1 MTKRLTNC
9 VICRD
14 FGISIIF
21 GQRGIFGAETG
32 TGKSPCPLMER
43 ASVSVTGVFRI
54 FYFRLRVGALNAR
67 SALRGKNAH
76 PAELVA
82 LAIKKP
88 GVRIFMVIEMRGMKM
103 ARSLLPSFSFQRLAQ
118 GTDPETAVVG
128 LDQRTVKGPVLQ
140 WAGLVE
146 QDTRLDSWESPI
158 LWDPLPVGPIETSVM
173 GTAMAITG
181 ALKRPRVPVEIVP
194 SGTRIFE

>member
-1 MTKRLTNC
+1 
-9 VICRD
+9 
-14 FGISIIF
+14 
-21 GQRGIFGAETG
+21 
-32 TGKSPCPLMER
+32 
-43 ASVSVTGVFRI
+43 
-54 FYFRLRVGALNAR
+54 
-67 SALRGKNAH
+67 
-76 PAELVA
+76 
-82 LAIKKP
+82 
-88 GVRIFMVIEMRGMKM
+88 MVIEMRGMKM

-158 LWDPLPVGPIETSVM
+158 LWDPLPVGPIETFVM

-181 ALKRPRVPVEIVP
+181 AAKRPRVPVEIVP
-194 SGTRIFE
+194 SGIRIFG

>member
-1 MTKRLTNC
+1 
-9 VICRD
+9 
-14 FGISIIF
+14 
-21 GQRGIFGAETG
+21 
-32 TGKSPCPLMER
+32 
-43 ASVSVTGVFRI
+43 
-54 FYFRLRVGALNAR
+54 LRVGAFNAR

-76 PAELVA
+76 LAELVA

-103 ARSLLPSFSFQRLAQ
+103 ARSLLQFFSFQSLAQ
-118 GTDPETAVVG
+118 GTDPETAVVVG

-140 WAGLVE
+140 WAGLAE
-146 QDTRLDSWESPI
+146 QDTRLDSWESLI
-158 LWDPLPVGPIETSVM
+158 LWDPLPVGSIEPSVM

-181 ALKRPRVPVEIVP
+181 AGAAKRPRMPVEIAP